1 MEGSGNDFKLLFS
14 GKLHK
19 VNGVAGNSDG
29 ELWIFFWM
37 FHGFEEGFFVENV
50 HIQMLSTLR
59 KVTVQQSNQILN
71 FFLWR
76 TSKCRRYYGEGI

>member
-1 MEGSGNDFKLLFS
+1 
-14 GKLHK
+14 
-19 VNGVAGNSDG
+19 
-29 ELWIFFWM
+29 M